1 MNNPNGLCSVFL
13 STIKGSRLRR
23 FGGFPLLFLCVCI
36 NTLMSSEV
44 RADSSQDITS
54 QELTLRLEKSLPAYE
69 VFEARLLEAEAD
81 VEAAK
86 TLPPVALTMDREE
99 VFVGGE
105 GVALKNS
112 LAASWSLDL
121 SGRRHLQ
128 VRSARQLAKAAQ
140 LRTKQAKHLFQ
151 VQVFRVF
158 YSAALAKL
166 RLESLKQTRAP
177 LAKLVEQLKARAAA
191 GDASGLDLARFELE
205 LSQHDENISKTS
217 AELVLA
223 ELSLGNVLGAA
234 PGQRLGAREDLLLPT
249 AVLDAQ
255 AQAQIA
261 LSERNDLRATLSMR
275 ESGHSL
281 VKSAGRWWFPT
292 LDISAGYLNTDFGP
306 GSGPGADVAHGYLV
320 SVGVSVP
327 LFSRDK
333 ADKKRGQARMRL
345 ADAERALLE
354 RQTRAEVLASITLL
368 KSRVQRAQTFKTRQL
383 VQAVELAEKTKTA
396 YQGGEASALALRDAY
411 RQASAMKLRHIELR
425 YLSRL
430 AELEIWR
437 ATGMRSQGETQ

>member
-1 MNNPNGLCSVFL
+1 MNNPNSLCPVFL
-13 STIKGSRLRR
+13 PTITGSRQRR
-23 FGGFPLLFLCVCI
+23 FGVFSLQFLCVCI
-36 NTLMSSEV
+36 VTFIFPSV
-44 RADSSQDITS
+44 RADNSQHITS

-69 VFEARLLEAEAD
+69 VFEARLLEGEAD

-99 VFVGGE
+99 VFVGSE

-112 LAASWSLDL
+112 LAASWSLEL

-128 VRSARQLAKAAQ
+128 VRSTRQLAKAAQ
-140 LRTKQAKHLFQ
+140 LRTKQAKHLFK

-158 YSAALAKL
+158 YSAALAGL
-166 RLESLKQTRAP
+166 RLESLQQTRAP
-177 LAKLVEQLKARAAA
+177 LAKLVEQLKTRVAA

-217 AELVLA
+217 AELMLA
-223 ELSLGNVLGAA
+223 ELSLGNALGAA
-234 PGQRLGAREDLLLPT
+234 LGQRVGVREDLILP
-249 AVLDAQ
+249 ASGLDPQ
-255 AQAQIA
+255 AQAKIA
-261 LSERNDLRATLSMR
+261 LSERSDLRATQSMR
-275 ESGHSL
+275 ASGHSL
-281 VKSAGRWWFPT
+281 VQSAGRWWVPT
-292 LDISAGYLNTDFGP
+292 LDLSAGYLNTDFGP
-306 GSGPGADVAHGYLV
+306 GPGPTDVAHGYLV

-327 LFSRDK
+327 LFSRGK

-345 ADAERALLE
+345 AEAERALLE
-354 RQTRAEVLASITLL
+354 RQMTAEVLASIMLL
-368 KSRVQRAQTFKTRQL
+368 KSRVQRTQDFKTRQL

-396 YQGGEASALALRDAY
+396 YEGGEASALALRDAY

-437 ATGMRSQGETQ
+437 ATGMRSQGETK